1 MSICSI
7 RKGAAVVAVLTAIAL
22 FAPSGVLASG
32 MKDKTNTEAVQDLGA
47 KVGEALREFKNVKF
61 SVAGDDVV
69 LRGHVD
75 SQKEK
80 DLLESRIRAVEGVKY
95 VRDAVMIRQEESNAV
110 GEFFDDT
117 AITTEIKARIL
128 AREGLDSLDIG
139 VRTDGGVVTLS
150 GRVDNGAQVELAE
163 KVAREVKG
171 VKKIINTLFVHR

>member
-1 MSICSI
+1 MSIRLI
-7 RKGAAVVAVLTAIAL
+7 LKGAAVLAVLTAIAL
-22 FAPSGVLASG
+22 LAPSGVLAND
-32 MKDKTNTEAVQDLGA
+32 MTDKATTEAVQDIEA

-61 SVAGDDVV
+61 SVAGGDVV

-95 VRDAVMIRQEESNAV
+95 VRDSVVIRQEETNPV

-117 AITTEIKARIL
+117 AITTEIKGRIL
-128 AREGLDSLDIG
+128 ARKGLDSLDIG

-171 VKKIINTLFVHR
+171 VKKVINTLFVHR